1 VKFASPS
8 MQPIGPSCKVK
19 KRIMNH
25 RIRFRQVS
33 EDEWHHESDE
43 SNESNEWKKEKTR
56 EPKYSRLQSF
66 LRIRSIRQIRST
78 FTLLEFGK

>member
-1 VKFASPS
+1 

-25 RIRFRQVS
+25 RIRFRHVS
-33 EDEWHHESDE
+33 EDEWHHESYE
-43 SNESNEWKKEKTR
+43 SDEWKKEKTR

-66 LRIRSIRQIRST
+66 LRIRSIRQIRGT
-78 FTLLEFGK
+78 FNLLKFGK